1 MENQLPTQEES
12 ISNKQKIYNSI
23 KDNLNYIYI
32 LLMIVV
38 NTILSLLKVENGKIG
53 LSYPNNGLGWALWIT
68 QVILITFVGVMILG
82 AFRRQG
88 ILQGH
93 NNIKKVYQDYLD
105 AITDKNEDV
114 NPRSLKEYTRQKT
127 ISDAFTKGAILV
139 AVNLFVMSVVA
150 SLNPN
155 ALIALLTNIFLAV
168 CFGIKAMIDAEDYVI
183 TELVIWYKMKTKELI
198 EKALKKER
206 KAIKK

>member
-1 MENQLPTQEES
+1 MENQLHTQEES
-12 ISNKQKIYNSI
+12 TSNKQKIYNSI

-32 LLMIVV
+32 ILMMLV
-38 NTILSLLKVENGKIG
+38 NTILSLLRVENGKIG

-93 NNIKKVYQDYLD
+93 HHIDKVYQEYLN
-105 AITDKNEDV
+105 AISERNEDV
-114 NPRSLKEYTRQKT
+114 SPRSLKEYTRQRT
-127 ISDAFTKGAILV
+127 INDAFSKGSILV
-139 AVNLFVMSVVA
+139 SVNLFVMSVVIN
-150 SLNPN
+150 LNPN
-155 ALIALLTNIFLAV
+155 ALIALFVNIIFSV
-168 CFGIKAMIDAEDYVI
+168 CFGIKAMLDAEDYVI
-183 TELVIWYKMKTKELI
+183 TELVIWYKIKTKELI

>member
-1 MENQLPTQEES
+1 MENQLHTQEES
-12 ISNKQKIYNSI
+12 ISNKQKIYNSV

-105 AITDKNEDV
+105 VITDKNEDV
-114 NPRSLKEYTRQKT
+114 NPRSLKEYNRQKT
-127 ISDAFTKGAILV
+127 ISDAFIKGAILV

-155 ALIALLTNIFLAV
+155 ALIALLTNIFLSV
-168 CFGIKAMIDAEDYVI
+168 CFGIKAMLDAEDFVV
-183 TELVIWYKMKTKELI
+183 TELVIWYKIKTKELI

>member
-1 MENQLPTQEES
+1 MENQLHTQEES
-12 ISNKQKIYNSI
+12 ISNKQKIYNSV

-93 NNIKKVYQDYLD
+93 NNIKKVYQEYLD

-114 NPRSLKEYTRQKT
+114 NPRSLKEYNRQMT
-127 ISDAFTKGAILV
+127 ISDSFTKGSILV
-139 AVNLFVMSVVA
+139 AVNLFVMSVVV
-150 SLNPN
+150 SLNSN
-155 ALIALLTNIFLAV
+155 ALIALITNIFLSL
-168 CFGIKAMIDAEDYVI
+168 CFGIKAMLEAEDFVV
-183 TELVIWYKMKTKELI
+183 TELVIWYKIKTKELI

>member
-1 MENQLPTQEES
+1 MENQLHTQEES
-12 ISNKQKIYNSI
+12 TSNKQKIYNSV

-114 NPRSLKEYTRQKT
+114 NPRSLKEYNRQKT

-155 ALIALLTNIFLAV
+155 ALIALLTNIFLSV
-168 CFGIKAMIDAEDYVI
+168 CFGIKAMLDAEDFVV
-183 TELVIWYKMKTKELI
+183 TELVIWYKIKTKELI

>member
-1 MENQLPTQEES
+1 MENQLHTQEES

-93 NNIKKVYQDYLD
+93 NNIKTVYKDYLD

-155 ALIALLTNIFLAV
+155 ALIALLTNIFLSV
-168 CFGIKAMIDAEDYVI
+168 CFGIKAMLDAEDYVI
-183 TELVIWYKMKTKELI
+183 TELVIWYKIKTKELI